1 MTQVFFQA
9 KGFTTSAITK
19 QLSSLKPLLDPIPE
33 IAYGHWIFDATS
45 ASALTDVVNGK
56 LLTAQSTPPIY
67 SLSGVTVNTAV
78 GKALKT
84 DFVSGISNDFT
95 IAGSVKPNSVTGSLI
110 SLFGDFN
117 NSGATSSSFGLCI
130 MDGYFSIFCRVN
142 GPNYL
147 KTTTIPAVIGEN
159 VFASLSINKTTK
171 KVEAKILKA
180 GTIYTDSVTYSAE
193 TTAGSQPISIGNSQ
207 YTSGAA
213 VDITISEFILFN
225 SALSAINA
233 EALLARMK
241 KRANDRGIALL

>member
-9 KGFTTSAITK
+9 KGFNTSAITK
-19 QLSSLKPLLDPIPE
+19 QLSSLKPLLDPILE
-33 IAYGHWIFDATS
+33 IAYGYWVFDATS
-45 ASALTDVVNGK
+45 ASALTDVASGK

-78 GKALKT
+78 GRALKT
-84 DFVSGISNDFT
+84 DFVSGVSNDFT

-117 NSGATSSSFGLCI
+117 NPGDTSSSFGLCI
-130 MDGYFSIFCRVN
+130 VNGYFSIFCRVN
-142 GPNYL
+142 GANSL
-147 KTTTIPAVIGEN
+147 KTTTIPAVVGEN
-159 VFASLSINKTTK
+159 VFASLSVNKATK
-171 KVEAKILKA
+171 TVEAKIMKA
-180 GTIYTDSVTYSAE
+180 GTIYTDSVTYSA
-193 TTAGSQPISIGNSQ
+193 TPTSGAQPLAIGNTQ
-207 YTSGAA
+207 YTSGTA

-241 KRANDRGIALL
+241 KRANDRGIALP